1 MRKQSERSCYGFLV
15 QRRQR
20 LNQIVSMVV
29 ERGTI
34 DVGGLAEFFEVSQ
47 ATIRR
52 DLDILEQQ
60 QLVSRTHGGARP
72 HEAFN
77 DLPLNYKRADN
88 FAEKRAIALEAATHV
103 GGALVI
109 GMTGGTTVS
118 EFARSL
124 SQRSNLT
131 VVTNALN
138 IAIDLLPNQGLR
150 VFIAGGEVRSS
161 SEEAV
166 GPTAEA
172 FLTGYNIDVAFLGV
186 DGVDPRAGCTNYDPV
201 GARVNRAMGERARTV
216 VVLADSTKIGR
227 VTLAPVCT
235 MSEVDVLITDTGASA
250 DAVEQIRSSGCRVI
264 LVEPLNGQRSQR

>member
-1 MRKQSERSCYGFLV
+1 VRSQTERSCYGVLV

-20 LNQIVSMVV
+20 LNQIVSLVV

-34 DVGGLAEFFEVSQ
+34 EVGALARSFDVSQ

-52 DLDILEQQ
+52 DLELLEHQ

-77 DLPLNYKRADN
+77 DLPLTYKRADN
-88 FAEKRAIALEAATHV
+88 FAEKRAIAEAAAIHV
-103 GGALVI
+103 DGALVI

-124 SQRSNLT
+124 LQRSNLT

-138 IAIDLLPNQGLR
+138 IASELLQNQGLR

-166 GPTAEA
+166 GPAAES
-172 FLTGYNIDVAFLGV
+172 FLAGYNIDVSFLGV

-227 VTLAPVCT
+227 VTLAPVCS
-235 MSEVDVLITDTGASA
+235 MAEVDVLITDTGAPE
-250 DAVEQIRSSGCRVI
+250 DAVEQIRASGCRVI
-264 LVEPLNGQRSQR
+264 LVQPAAQLS

>member
-1 MRKQSERSCYGFLV
+1 
-15 QRRQR
+15 
-20 LNQIVSMVV
+20 VSTVV

-34 DVGGLAEFFEVSQ
+34 DVVDLASLFDVSQ

-52 DLDILEQQ
+52 DLDTLEQQ

-77 DLPLNYKRADN
+77 DMPLTYKRADN
-88 FAEKRAIALEAATHV
+88 FAEKRAIAIEAETLLN
-103 GGALVI
+103 GALVI

-118 EFARSL
+118 EFARTL
-124 SQRSNLT
+124 SHRSNMT

-138 IAIDLLPNQGLR
+138 IALELLQNQGLR

-166 GPTAEA
+166 GHSAET
-172 FLTGYNIDVAFLGV
+172 FLAGYNIDVAFLGV
-186 DGVDPRAGCTNYDPV
+186 DGVDPKAGCTNYDPV
-201 GARVNRAMGERARTV
+201 GARVNRAMSERARKV

-227 VTLAPVCT
+227 VTLAPVCA
-235 MSEVDVLITDTGASA
+235 MSEVDVLITDTGAPA
-250 DAVEQIRSSGCRVI
+250 EAVEQLRNSGCTVV
-264 LVEPLNGQRSQR
+264 LVEPAP